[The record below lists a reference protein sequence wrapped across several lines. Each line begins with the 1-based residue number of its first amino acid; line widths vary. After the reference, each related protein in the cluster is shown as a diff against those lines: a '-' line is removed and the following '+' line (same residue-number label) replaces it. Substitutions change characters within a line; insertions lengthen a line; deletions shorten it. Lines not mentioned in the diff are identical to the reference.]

1 VPIVVPKTTS
11 QRLLYLMCFG
21 TLKSVM
27 VMSRQRREQRQ
38 RYLKAKVAMALYS
51 EYGRVPKEREI
62 DEVYH
67 LTRVLYKALLGT
79 HFLRKQQKHT
89 GQLAL
94 F

>member
-1 VPIVVPKTTS
+1 MV
-11 QRLLYLMCFG
+11 
-21 TLKSVM
+21 KSG
-27 VMSRQRREQRQ
+27 QKQEQRQ
-38 RYLKAKVAMALYS
+38 RYLKAKVAMALYC

-67 LTRVLYKALLGT
+67 LTRILYKAVLGT
-79 HFLRKQQKHT
+79 HFLRKQQKRT